1 MGGEAPG
8 MSLATEILLG
18 PTGEE
23 AMSLLSGTRCFLPW
37 DGGDGEEGGREAES
51 HSHHT
56 GMSLVLPG
64 PCVLPYM
71 LGLLHV
77 MNHLPH
83 M

>member
-8 MSLATEILLG
+8 MSLGTKILLG
-18 PTGEE
+18 PTWEE

-37 DGGDGEEGGREAES
+37 NGEEGGGETES
-51 HSHHT
+51 HSHRT